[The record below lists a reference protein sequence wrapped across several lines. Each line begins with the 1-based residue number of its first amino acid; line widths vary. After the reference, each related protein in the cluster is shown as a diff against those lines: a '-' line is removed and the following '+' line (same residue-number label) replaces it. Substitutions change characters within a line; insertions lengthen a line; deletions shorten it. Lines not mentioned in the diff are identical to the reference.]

1 MPSAAIAGPHGAGCA
16 TAASG
21 RVRCRSPAGPRLHR
35 PGAGGLLGLSSAAA
49 PRSSSSHGS
58 LHEHICVSFLL
69 AAATLA
75 LASCGGGGSSGGDT
89 LTVAATAVPHAE
101 ILEVVEPLLAKDGVK
116 LDVRVFNDYVQPNDQ
131 VVQKQIDVNYFQ
143 TEPYLDAYN
152 RDRKSQLV
160 TVVGVHIEPFGAY
173 SRRFKSLADLPSGA
187 DVVIPNDPS
196 NNSRA
201 LILLDKAG
209 VIKLKDPSNALS
221 SQRDIVDNPK
231 QLKFRE
237 LDSAMLPRVLDQ
249 VDLALINT
257 NYALDAGLNPTRDAL
272 AIESKDSPY
281 VNFLV
286 ARADNKDDPRV
297 QKLAKAL
304 TSPEVKAF
312 IEQKYKGAVLP
323 AF

>member
-1 MPSAAIAGPHGAGCA
+1 MNKLPLRLLLA
-16 TAASG
+16 TA
-21 RVRCRSPAGPRLHR
+21 V
-35 PGAGGLLGLSSAAA
+35 
-49 PRSSSSHGS
+49 
-58 LHEHICVSFLL
+58 
-69 AAATLA
+69 LA
-75 LASCGGGGSSGGDT
+75 LAACGKSSPGADNGR
-89 LTVAATAVPHAE
+89 LSVAATAVPHAE
-101 ILEVVEPLLAKDGVK
+101 ILEVVKPLLAKQGVT
-116 LDVRVFNDYVQPNDQ
+116 LEVRVFNDYVQPNDQ

-152 RDRKSQLV
+152 RDRKSGLV
-160 TVVGVHIEPFGAY
+160 TVIGVHIEPFGAY
-173 SRRFKSLADLPSGA
+173 SRRIKALADLPQGA

-209 VIKLKDPSNALS
+209 VIKLKDPGNALS
-221 SQRDIVDNPK
+221 TQRDIVDNPK

-312 IEQKYKGAVLP
+312 IERKYQGAVLP

>member
-1 MPSAAIAGPHGAGCA
+1 MKTS
-16 TAASG
+16 
-21 RVRCRSPAGPRLHR
+21 LFR
-35 PGAGGLLGLSSAAA
+35 P
-49 PRSSSSHGS
+49 
-58 LHEHICVSFLL
+58 LL
-69 AAATLA
+69 AAAAVLA
-75 LASCGGGGSSGGDT
+75 LAACGKPATDESR
-89 LTVAATAVPHAE
+89 LVVAATAVPHAE
-101 ILEVVEPLLAKDGVK
+101 ILEVVKPILQKQGVT

-131 VVQKQIDVNYFQ
+131 LVQKQVDANYFQ

-152 RDRKSQLV
+152 RDRKTRLV
-160 TVVGVHIEPFGAY
+160 TLVGVHIEPFGAY
-173 SRRFKSLADLPSGA
+173 SRRVKSLAELPAGA

-221 SQRDIVDNPK
+221 TQRDIVDNPK

-257 NYALDAGLNPTRDAL
+257 NYALDAGLDPTRDAL

-286 ARADNKDDPRV
+286 ARADNRDDARV

-304 TSPEVKAF
+304 TGPEVKAF
-312 IEQKYKGAVLP
+312 IEHKYKGAVLP

>member
-1 MPSAAIAGPHGAGCA
+1 MNK
-16 TAASG
+16 
-21 RVRCRSPAGPRLHR
+21 
-35 PGAGGLLGLSSAAA
+35 LLALPLFAAA
-49 PRSSSSHGS
+49 LVLSACGKP
-58 LHEHICVSFLL
+58 
-69 AAATLA
+69 AADDSKLV
-75 LASCGGGGSSGGDT
+75 
-89 LTVAATAVPHAE
+89 VAATAVPHAE
-101 ILEVVEPLLAKDGVK
+101 ILDVVKPLLEKEGIK

-131 VVQKQIDVNYFQ
+131 LVQKQVDANYFQ

-152 RDRKSQLV
+152 RDRKTTLV
-160 TVVGVHIEPFGAY
+160 TVTGVHIEPFGAY
-173 SRRFKSLADLPSGA
+173 SRRIKSLADLPSGA

-201 LILLDKAG
+201 LILLDAAG

-221 SQRDIVDNPK
+221 TQRDIVENPK

-257 NYALDAGLNPTRDAL
+257 NYALDAGLNPTKDAL
-272 AIESKDSPY
+272 AIESSDSPY

-286 ARADNKDDPRV
+286 ARTDNKDDPRV

>member
-1 MPSAAIAGPHGAGCA
+1 MILARRTCYVQQRPSPLLPDTGLRMKKILF
-16 TAASG
+16 
-21 RVRCRSPAGPRLHR
+21 RSA
-35 PGAGGLLGLSSAAA
+35 
-49 PRSSSSHGS
+49 
-58 LHEHICVSFLL
+58 LL
-69 AAATLA
+69 AATFA
-75 LASCGGGGSSGGDT
+75 LAACGRSGGDAGSER

-101 ILEVVEPLLAKDGVK
+101 ILEVVKPILEKEGLQ

-131 VVQKQIDVNYFQ
+131 VAQKQIDVNYFQ

-152 RDRKSQLV
+152 RDRGSQLV
-160 TVVGVHIEPFGAY
+160 TIVGVHIEPFGAY
-173 SRRFKSLADLPSGA
+173 SRRYKSLADLPQGA
-187 DVVIPNDPS
+187 EVAIPNDPS

-221 SQRDIVDNPK
+221 TQRDIVENPK

-237 LDSAMLPRVLDQ
+237 LDSAMLPRVLEQ
-249 VDLALINT
+249 VDLAMINT
-257 NYALDAGLNPTRDAL
+257 NYALDAGLNPTQDAL
-272 AIESKDSPY
+272 VIESKDSPY

-286 ARADNKDDPRV
+286 GRPDNKDDPRV

-312 IEQKYKGAVLP
+312 IEQKYHGAVLP

>member
-1 MPSAAIAGPHGAGCA
+1 MKKSLLLSLFAAVA
-16 TAASG
+16 
-21 RVRCRSPAGPRLHR
+21 
-35 PGAGGLLGLSSAAA
+35 
-49 PRSSSSHGS
+49 
-58 LHEHICVSFLL
+58 L
-69 AAATLA
+69 AA
-75 LASCGGGGSSGGDT
+75 CGKSGEPSQK
-89 LTVAATAVPHAE
+89 LIVAATAVPHAE
-101 ILEVVEPLLAKDGVK
+101 ILEVVKPMLKEQGVD

-131 VVQKQIDVNYFQ
+131 LVQKQVDVNYFQ

-152 RDRKSQLV
+152 RDRKSGLV
-160 TVVGVHIEPFGAY
+160 TVAGVHIEPFGAY
-173 SRRFKSLADLPSGA
+173 SRKVKSLDELREGA

-201 LILLDKAG
+201 LILLHNAG
-209 VIKLKDPSNALS
+209 VIQLQDPKNALAT
-221 SQRDIVDNPK
+221 QRDIIANPK
-231 QLKFRE
+231 NLKFRE

-257 NYALDAGLNPTRDAL
+257 NYALDAGLNPTQDAL

-286 ARADNKDDPRV
+286 ARPDNKDDPRV

-304 TSPEVKAF
+304 TSPQVKEF
-312 IEQKYKGAVLP
+312 IAQKYKGAVLP

>member
-1 MPSAAIAGPHGAGCA
+1 MMKKSLLLSLFAAVA
-16 TAASG
+16 
-21 RVRCRSPAGPRLHR
+21 
-35 PGAGGLLGLSSAAA
+35 
-49 PRSSSSHGS
+49 
-58 LHEHICVSFLL
+58 L
-69 AAATLA
+69 AA
-75 LASCGGGGSSGGDT
+75 CGKSGEPSQK
-89 LTVAATAVPHAE
+89 LIVAATAVPHAE
-101 ILEVVEPLLAKDGVK
+101 ILEVVKPMLKEQGVD

-131 VVQKQIDVNYFQ
+131 LVQKQVDVNYFQ

-152 RDRKSQLV
+152 RDRKSGLV
-160 TVVGVHIEPFGAY
+160 TVAGVHIEPFGAY
-173 SRRFKSLADLPSGA
+173 SRKVKSLDELREGA

-201 LILLDKAG
+201 LILLHNAG
-209 VIKLKDPSNALS
+209 VIQLQDPKNALAT
-221 SQRDIVDNPK
+221 QRDIIANPK
-231 QLKFRE
+231 NLKFRE

-257 NYALDAGLNPTRDAL
+257 NYALDAGLNPTQDAL

-286 ARADNKDDPRV
+286 ARPDNKDDPRV

-304 TSPEVKAF
+304 TSPQVKEF
-312 IEQKYKGAVLP
+312 IAQEYKGAVLP

>member
-1 MPSAAIAGPHGAGCA
+1 MKKTLFRSTLIAATFA
-16 TAASG
+16 
-21 RVRCRSPAGPRLHR
+21 
-35 PGAGGLLGLSSAAA
+35 
-49 PRSSSSHGS
+49 
-58 LHEHICVSFLL
+58 L
-69 AAATLA
+69 AA
-75 LASCGGGGSSGGDT
+75 CGRSGGEAGSER

-101 ILEVVEPLLAKDGVK
+101 ILEVVKPILEKEGLQ

-131 VVQKQIDVNYFQ
+131 VAQKQIDVNYFQ

-152 RDRKSQLV
+152 RDRGSQLV
-160 TVVGVHIEPFGAY
+160 TIVGVHIEPFGAY
-173 SRRFKSLADLPSGA
+173 SRRFKSLADLPQGA
-187 DVVIPNDPS
+187 EVAIPNDPS

-221 SQRDIVDNPK
+221 TQRDIIENPK

-237 LDSAMLPRVLDQ
+237 LDSAMLPRVLEQ
-249 VDLALINT
+249 VDLAMINT
-257 NYALDAGLNPTRDAL
+257 NYALDAGLNPTQDAL
-272 AIESKDSPY
+272 VIESKDSPY

-286 ARADNKDDPRV
+286 GRPDNKDDPRV

-312 IEQKYKGAVLP
+312 IEQKYHGAVLP

>member
-1 MPSAAIAGPHGAGCA
+1 MIKKSLLLSLFAAVA
-16 TAASG
+16 
-21 RVRCRSPAGPRLHR
+21 
-35 PGAGGLLGLSSAAA
+35 
-49 PRSSSSHGS
+49 
-58 LHEHICVSFLL
+58 L
-69 AAATLA
+69 AA
-75 LASCGGGGSSGGDT
+75 CGKSGEPSQK
-89 LTVAATAVPHAE
+89 LIVAATAVPHAE
-101 ILEVVEPLLAKDGVK
+101 ILEVVKPMLKEQGVD

-131 VVQKQIDVNYFQ
+131 LVQKQVDVNYFQ

-152 RDRKSQLV
+152 RDRKSGLV
-160 TVVGVHIEPFGAY
+160 TVAGVHIEPFGAY
-173 SRRFKSLADLPSGA
+173 SRKVKSLDELREGA

-201 LILLDKAG
+201 LILLHNAG
-209 VIKLKDPSNALS
+209 VIQLQDPKNALAT
-221 SQRDIVDNPK
+221 QRDIIANPK
-231 QLKFRE
+231 NLKFRE

-257 NYALDAGLNPTRDAL
+257 NYALDAGLNPTQDAL

-286 ARADNKDDPRV
+286 ARPDNKDDPRV

-304 TSPEVKAF
+304 TSPQVKEF
-312 IEQKYKGAVLP
+312 IAQKYKGAVLP

>member
-1 MPSAAIAGPHGAGCA
+1 M
-16 TAASG
+16 TQTLL
-21 RVRCRSPAGPRLHR
+21 RSL
-35 PGAGGLLGLSSAAA
+35 
-49 PRSSSSHGS
+49 
-58 LHEHICVSFLL
+58 LL
-69 AAATLA
+69 AATVA
-75 LASCGGGGSSGGDT
+75 LAACGRSGGDAGGER
-89 LTVAATAVPHAE
+89 LSVAATAVPHAE
-101 ILEVVEPLLAKDGVK
+101 ILDVVKPILQKEGLT

-131 VVQKQIDVNYFQ
+131 VAQKQIDVNYFQ

-152 RDRKSQLV
+152 RDRGSQLV
-160 TVVGVHIEPFGAY
+160 TIVGVHIEPFGAY
-173 SRRFKSLADLPSGA
+173 SRRFKSLDALPQGA
-187 DVVIPNDPS
+187 EVAIPNDPS

-221 SQRDIVDNPK
+221 TQRDIIANPK

-237 LDSAMLPRVLDQ
+237 LDSAMLPRVLEQ
-249 VDLALINT
+249 VDLAMINT
-257 NYALDAGLNPTRDAL
+257 NYALDAGLNPTQDAL
-272 AIESKDSPY
+272 VIESKDSPY

-286 ARADNKDDPRV
+286 GRPDNKDDPRV

-312 IEQKYKGAVLP
+312 IEQKYRGAVLP

>member
-1 MPSAAIAGPHGAGCA
+1 M
-16 TAASG
+16 
-21 RVRCRSPAGPRLHR
+21 
-35 PGAGGLLGLSSAAA
+35 
-49 PRSSSSHGS
+49 
-58 LHEHICVSFLL
+58 
-69 AAATLA
+69 
-75 LASCGGGGSSGGDT
+75 
-89 LTVAATAVPHAE
+89 VAATAVPHAE
-101 ILEVVEPLLAKDGVK
+101 ILEVVKPILEKEGVK

-131 VVQKQIDVNYFQ
+131 LVQKQVDANYFQ

-152 RDRKSQLV
+152 RDRKTGLV

-173 SRRFKSLADLPSGA
+173 SRRVKSLAELPDGA

-209 VIKLKDPSNALS
+209 VIKLKDPTNSLS
-221 SQRDIVDNPK
+221 TQRDIVDNPK

-257 NYALDAGLNPTRDAL
+257 NYALDAGLDPTRDAL

-286 ARADNKDDPRV
+286 ARPDNRDDARV
-297 QKLAKAL
+297 QKLARAL
-304 TSPEVKAF
+304 TGPEVKAF